1 MGQGVSCSTNSS
13 VGSTHFLDD
22 LSVSGLVPKG
32 SAGVVDGIPAAKN
45 RRATGAYRCPP
56 TDPDDL
62 SVSVLVHTLV
72 KRRCRSEPLPS
83 FEPAARSVSQQ
94 KR

>member
-1 MGQGVSCSTNSS
+1 VGQGVSCSTSSS
-13 VGSTHFLDD
+13 VGFTHF
-22 LSVSGLVPKG
+22 
-32 SAGVVDGIPAAKN
+32 
-45 RRATGAYRCPP
+45 
-56 TDPDDL
+56 PDDL